1 MNDQITIGKVRQLLD
16 DYTVN
21 SRFIASAEVV
31 DCFREAIES
40 NVKAGNLLTQDL
52 YNDIRIRKFGTVVI
66 RILALKEDGEHLQ
79 TQCMF
84 ELNDFKDVNFP
95 ADDLLEEM
103 ISRHVAMVESMC
115 EGNEILDEVFA

>member
-1 MNDQITIGKVRQLLD
+1 MNNQIMIGKIKQLLD

-31 DCFREAIES
+31 DCFREAIEN

-52 YNDIRIRKFGTVVI
+52 YNDIRIRKFGTVSI

-84 ELNDFKDVNFP
+84 DLNELKDVNAP
-95 ADDLLEEM
+95 VDDLFEEM
-103 ISRHVAMVESMC
+103 ISRHIAMVELMC
-115 EGNEILDEVFA
+115 EENEILDEVFA